1 MSTNL
6 PIKPE
11 LLLCVCTLMPGAA
24 GARAQKQ
31 RLGRDVMRLPANFS
45 SAGQI
50 AKIIQAQPPGKAL
63 ELDVVKPPAVQAVAR
78 LLPVGT
84 RVKGSDLILPNGNDF
99 TIVKA
104 RSDREYASAFAA
116 RTITRAKLMK
126 DLQSLQQQSSDWTV
140 KAKSP
145 HSARYVSLGD
155 IAHALARVPALPS
168 GT

>member
-1 MSTNL
+1 MSLICGTITRTHRSLIQAFRRKSIMSTNL

-84 RVKGSDLILPNGNDF
+84 RVKGSD
-99 TIVKA
+99 
-104 RSDREYASAFAA
+104 
-116 RTITRAKLMK
+116 
-126 DLQSLQQQSSDWTV
+126 
-140 KAKSP
+140 
-145 HSARYVSLGD
+145 
-155 IAHALARVPALPS
+155 
-168 GT
+168 